1 MQLEAL
7 RGHLKE
13 LSKFS
18 EAELVAAL
26 GDVDDDMEEGEVREG
41 ASEDDSSDDSKAAL
55 DRDDEKTLADMV
67 VNMRKKALEKKQM

>member
-1 MQLEAL
+1 MEAL

-41 ASEDDSSDDSKAAL
+41 ASEDDSRDDSEAAL

-67 VNMRKKALEKKQM
+67 VNMRKKALEKKDST